1 MSRETAPPGDT
12 FEERWPHDAAEAE
25 WLAGPWI
32 PVVLGGFAGILGAP
46 MIALAIL
53 AAKWPNVLLVV
64 LALVGLLTVGLLR
77 TRGRTQ
83 RRIGRLWRCFV
94 WLVGAA
100 LFGILLSYLSLWLCV
115 GDICSPMG
123 VDLQRPVIS
132 ALVFGLSVAGSIGL
146 AVVVDRWG
154 RALSARGHAT
164 ARP

>member
-25 WLAGPWI
+25 WLAGSWI
-32 PVVLGGFAGILGAP
+32 PVVLGGLAGILGAP

-53 AAKWPNVLLVV
+53 AANWPIVLLVV

-77 TRGRTQ
+77 THGRTQ
-83 RRIGRLWRCFV
+83 RRLGRLWRFFV

-100 LFGILLSYLSLWLCV
+100 LLGVVLSYLSLSLCV
-115 GDICSPMG
+115 GDICHPFG

-132 ALVFGLSVAGSIGL
+132 AIVFGLSVAGSIGL
-146 AVVVDRWG
+146 AILVDRQG
-154 RALSARGHAT
+154 RVLAARGRAT